1 MLIVVLCVFNC
12 CDAARQT
19 CPALDFSTCRSSLH
33 GAAIRPIRFLKSLED
48 GVFFFFFF
56 LDLLIN
62 KNRFN
67 NVFSCFNANVSIPG
81 LRVYYILY

>member
-56 LDLLIN
+56 
-62 KNRFN
+62 
-67 NVFSCFNANVSIPG
+67 
-81 LRVYYILY
+81 